1 MGKEKPT
8 ELTYTNLKDMDKST
22 FAKLFKKPAIWKK
35 AKAVVFLAKY
45 KCTNGKVPLVAV
57 PFKKY
62 TDAAKCFKDE
72 VKKNDNFTAKLT
84 LLAAFEWK
92 KGLDGNLQAIVSPMK
107 GGLNLDYASTYGK
120 ELFSKIKVGFDIE
133 GATGEFESED
143 LKEVSEAAGEN
154 LSDKKVTKEV
164 EKKNKRKA
172 KLAKISENL
181 GKFEKAIG
189 RVQLI
194 ELQEKLADYK
204 KYLELLTAE
213 ANEDGNVD
221 EEEQTEI
228 DRLKNYITTIE
239 SSLQESQE
247 STGTPLSSMQRE
259 QMFNGLDKME
269 KYIDKVLKKLEITA

>member
-72 VKKNDNFTAKLT
+72 VKKDDNFTAKLT

-92 KGLDGNLQAIVSPMK
+92 KVLDGNLQGIVSPMK
-107 GGLNLDYASTYGK
+107 GGLNLDYASIYGK
-120 ELFSKIKVGFDIE
+120 ELFSMIKVGFDVE

-228 DRLKNYITTIE
+228 DRLKNYIATIE
-239 SSLQESQE
+239 NSLQESQE

>member
-72 VKKNDNFTAKLT
+72 VKKDDNFTAKLT

-92 KGLDGNLQAIVSPMK
+92 KVLDGNLQGIVSPMK
-107 GGLNLDYASTYGK
+107 GGLNLDYASIYGK
-120 ELFSKIKVGFDIE
+120 ELFSMIKVGFDVE

-143 LKEVSEAAGEN
+143 LKEVSEAAGED

-164 EKKNKRKA
+164 EKKNKSKA

-228 DRLKNYITTIE
+228 DRLKNYIATIE
-239 SSLQESQE
+239 NSLQESQE